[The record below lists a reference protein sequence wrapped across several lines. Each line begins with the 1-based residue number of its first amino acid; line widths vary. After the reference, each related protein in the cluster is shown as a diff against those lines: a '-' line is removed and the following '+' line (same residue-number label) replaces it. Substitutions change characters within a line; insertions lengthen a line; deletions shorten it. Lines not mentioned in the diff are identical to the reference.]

1 MNITSRIVNLNNC
14 EFEVTEDND
23 RIYFKEISNR
33 KNKAHFSFSKNS
45 EDNAEAKFGLRTFFT
60 EVFS

>member
-33 KNKAHFSFSKNS
+33 KIKRTFLLVDS